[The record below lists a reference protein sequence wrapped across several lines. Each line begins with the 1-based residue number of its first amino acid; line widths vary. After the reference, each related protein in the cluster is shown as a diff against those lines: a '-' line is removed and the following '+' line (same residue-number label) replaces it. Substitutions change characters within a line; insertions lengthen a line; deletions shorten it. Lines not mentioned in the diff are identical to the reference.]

1 MVNLPSLSVIEK
13 ILERDPA
20 EEMTKAFALFDED
33 ATGKISLKN
42 LKKVA
47 RDIDEDVDEEELL
60 DMIKEFDTDGDGQI
74 NQEVRIGH
82 TLNGMRTYSMYACLP
97 SAHARTQTMRM
108 SISELLATFVS
119 TRNECTQ
126 Y

>member
-1 MVNLPSLSVIEK
+1 MVFLYIIIFIIDDTFLSVIEK

-20 EEMTKAFALFDED
+20 EEMTKAFSLFDED

-74 NQEVRIGH
+74 NQEVRRDTH
-82 TLNGMRTYSMYACLP
+82 EHVRP
-97 SAHARTQTMRM
+97 
-108 SISELLATFVS
+108 
-119 TRNECTQ
+119 
-126 Y
+126 

>member
-1 MVNLPSLSVIEK
+1 MRPVSVIEK

-20 EEMTKAFALFDED
+20 DEMTKAFSLFDED

-60 DMIKEFDTDGDGQI
+60 DMIKKNVERERDEQDEQY
-74 NQEVRIGH
+74 H
-82 TLNGMRTYSMYACLP
+82 HY
-97 SAHARTQTMRM
+97 
-108 SISELLATFVS
+108 FVI
-119 TRNECTQ
+119 Q
-126 Y
+126 YK